1 MFLYHGGK
9 SSGSSGNFIYQPSG
23 ASDNTIRR
31 AGEYGNHMYLHVNRG
46 YRDVDWDGAF
56 DKMEDQDNWSE
67 LARVCK
73 TAYDNGVML
82 SLVSWSYK
90 WSFTDQDWGGSDLL
104 RDMNSLVSRGRSKWD
119 LIKLSADKVVE
130 ACWEFPN
137 VTFNM
142 MWEYNVRIN
151 RSDDRDGAIYRAW
164 VDYMNEQGRKVD
176 PSISHLYSIE
186 YGGEHPSVRNAD
198 FITEEDGNGFWKA
211 TNDAGGSESLVKS
224 YNVPLVFWASDWDY
238 ECSGCAGTA
247 IGPAEYREQVRNGFN
262 PASAFAPPTDD
273 ALEHT
278 LQLRWYMEN
287 NGFATSGLPNY
298 RSPSRPNL
306 SNPSGYNNGVR
317 RNGNTYD
324 FAVNY
329 SGSSPVLA
337 QVWADVNGDG
347 RFAKNERFDM
357 QVSGSTHTRSGVIA
371 SASGLRYVF
380 RFANSDWYPPVPG
393 EGLAPPTWYG
403 HFVLG
408 QVSPP
413 SPIPTPT
420 PTSASPS
427 PPSDGWIFCVNEHGF
442 CSFSGTKEVRYG
454 ANGFYRYLV
463 LSNGTDCT
471 NAVFGDPIKGVFK
484 QCHYRDVTT
493 ISPSPIPKQGDLDKD
508 GDVDIFDYNLLVAN
522 FGSTNCGSQA
532 DINGDCKVDI
542 FDYNLL
548 VTNFGK

>member
-90 WSFTDQDWGGSDLL
+90 WSFTDQDWSGSDLL
-104 RDMNSLVSRGRSKWD
+104 RDMNSPVSQGRSKWD

-164 VDYMNEQGRKVD
+164 IDYMNEQGRKVD
-176 PSISHLYSIE
+176 PSVSHLYSIE

-211 TNDAGGSESLVKS
+211 TDDAGGSESLVKS

-287 NGFATSGLPNY
+287 NGFVTSGLPNY

-317 RNGNTYD
+317 QNGNTYD

-329 SGSSPVLA
+329 SGSSPQLV
-337 QVWADVNGDG
+337 QVWMDLNGDG
-347 RFAKNERFDM
+347 RFAGANERRDM
-357 QVSGSTHTRSGVIA
+357 QGSGSGYTLSGVQGP
-371 SASGLRYVF
+371 SEGLRYVF
-380 RFANSDWYPPVPG
+380 RFANSNWYPPVPG

-408 QVSPP
+408 RVSPP
-413 SPIPTPT
+413 SPTPT
-420 PTSASPS
+420 PSSFILGDID
-427 PPSDGWIFCVNEHGF
+427 SDNDVDIFDYNALIENFGSV
-442 CSFSGTKEVRYG
+442 
-454 ANGFYRYLV
+454 
-463 LSNGTDCT
+463 DCG
-471 NAVFGDPIKGVFK
+471 NVADIDGD
-484 QCHYRDVTT
+484 C
-493 ISPSPIPKQGDLDKD
+493 
-508 GDVDIFDYNLLVAN
+508 DVDIFDYNLLV
-522 FGSTNCGSQA
+522 G
-532 DINGDCKVDI
+532 
-542 FDYNLL
+542 
-548 VTNFGK
+548 NFGKKG